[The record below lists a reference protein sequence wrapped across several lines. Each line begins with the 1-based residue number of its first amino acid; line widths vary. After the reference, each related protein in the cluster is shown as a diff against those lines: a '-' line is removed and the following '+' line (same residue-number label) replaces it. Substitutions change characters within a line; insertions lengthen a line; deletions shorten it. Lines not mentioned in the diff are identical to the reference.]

1 MLIPVNDTWG
11 AHFPPGT
18 AERVVPA
25 LQTRRKAPGR
35 DALAGRAAQ
44 AGQVRRRVARR
55 PSIVRVTWDWPGSSV
70 GLTRGSGWC
79 RKTRNCTEIDRSG
92 TMFKIVR
99 RVYKF
104 ELFFL
109 QPVVARASL
118 RRRVRRECPLQAKR
132 EDTLNKESK
141 TVMIA

>member
-1 MLIPVNDTWG
+1 MY
-11 AHFPPGT
+11 
-18 AERVVPA
+18 
-25 LQTRRKAPGR
+25 
-35 DALAGRAAQ
+35 
-44 AGQVRRRVARR
+44 
-55 PSIVRVTWDWPGSSV
+55 
-70 GLTRGSGWC
+70 
-79 RKTRNCTEIDRSG
+79 
-92 TMFKIVR
+92 KIVR

-109 QPVVARASL
+109 QPVVARASP

>member
-44 AGQVRRRVARR
+44 AGQVRRRVTRR
-55 PSIVRVTWDWPGSSV
+55 PSIVTWDWPGSSV

-79 RKTRNCTEIDRSG
+79 RQTRNCTEIDRSG
-92 TMFKIVR
+92 TIYTIVR

-104 ELFFL
+104 ELFFCC
-109 QPVVARASL
+109 PSL
-118 RRRVRRECPLQAKR
+118 RVRLRVAACAENVHCKRSAKTR
-132 EDTLNKESK
+132 STKKVRLS
-141 TVMIA
+141 

>member
-44 AGQVRRRVARR
+44 AGQVRRRVTRR
-55 PSIVRVTWDWPGSSV
+55 PSIRVVTWDWPGSSV

-79 RKTRNCTEIDRSG
+79 RQTRNCTEIDRSG
-92 TMFKIVR
+92 TMYKIVR

-104 ELFFL
+104 ELFFFAARRCAC
-109 QPVVARASL
+109 VVASPRAQRMSTASEA
-118 RRRVRRECPLQAKR
+118 RRHAQQRK
-132 EDTLNKESK
+132 
-141 TVMIA
+141 